1 MPNVSRATERPTNWG
16 MADLAACGLRDLSI
30 FETTAFPLGSVNE
43 ALSTL
48 GGRNGGFTSFVAKPQ
63 Q

>member
-1 MPNVSRATERPTNWG
+1 